1 MSRNPDAWEPSVSFR
16 LPQQDLERVRSIR
29 PLIGGVEDAT
39 TSAAIRQLLSLALAV
54 FDEEQARIIADYAR
68 RNNIS
73 RQSAWQRVVD
83 IGIDGLIQSKDED
96 E

>member
-1 MSRNPDAWEPSVSFR
+1 MSRNSDAWEPSVSFR

-29 PLIGGVEDAT
+29 PLIGGVEEAT
-39 TSAAIRQLLSLALAV
+39 TSAAMRQLVSLALAV
-54 FDEEQARIIADYAR
+54 FDSEQARVVADYAR
-68 RNNIS
+68 RENIS

-83 IGIDGLIQSKDED
+83 IGIDGLIQSRNED